1 MLFVIISAIVAVV
14 VAILAV
20 QNSMMVDLNLF
31 AWSFRLNL
39 VLVVLLSVICGL
51 LLGLVWGLVAKTR
64 GMWRIRKLNE
74 QIAML
79 EDDKRILR
87 DKVEQMMKAQGDAV
101 DGNSTATTP
110 AAAAQPATATPSA
123 PASVPA
129 PAAEAPNAVVK

>member
-87 DKVEQMMKAQGDAV
+87 DKVEQMLKAQGGVADVNGTSATPV
-101 DGNSTATTP
+101 AAPAQTAAGP
-110 AAAAQPATATPSA
+110 APSQPA
-123 PASVPA
+123 PA
-129 PAAEAPNAVVK
+129 PAAEAPNSVVK